1 MYIYIYIHTY
11 IYIYIYIYTY
21 WGSVPLPP
29 WHASTLLSARIRPC
43 VQRNLAHKKQRPPR
57 TIQKTYA

>member
-1 MYIYIYIHTY
+1 MYHNTRYKPEV
-11 IYIYIYIYTY
+11 
-21 WGSVPLPP
+21 SVLLD
-29 WHASTLLSARIRPC
+29 ASTLLSARIRPC